1 MSNQHNCFTCC
12 FSLIIFEHFLFC
24 EPILSQSDVVMS
36 QCNLNDIDVMTDIGT
51 IGATSFGNFATTQI
65 IVNKEL
71 LSSSEKH
78 YQ

>member
-12 FSLIIFEHFLFC
+12 FFLIIFEHFLFC
-24 EPILSQSDVVMS
+24 EAILSQSDVVMS

-51 IGATSFGNFATTQI
+51 IGASFGNFATTQI
-65 IVNKEL
+65 IVNKEF